1 MSEDLSPAE
10 STPVPPAA
18 ESAHPLSRL
27 DAAAARGDIRWPA
40 DPDLDPEG
48 TPEPLRASK
57 SNVGNTM
64 TGFVGSRGFP
74 PN

>member
-1 MSEDLSPAE
+1 MNDDLFPAE
-10 STPVPPAA
+10 SPSAPPAA
-18 ESAHPLSRL
+18 ESAAPLSPL
-27 DAAAARGDIRWPA
+27 DAAAARGDIRWPV

-48 TPEPLRASK
+48 TPEPLHAPK

>member
-1 MSEDLSPAE
+1 MSEDLFPAE
-10 STPVPPAA
+10 STPVSSAA
-18 ESAHPLSRL
+18 ESAAPRSPL
-27 DAAAARGDIRWPA
+27 DEAAARGDIRWPA

-48 TPEPLRASK
+48 TPEPLHVPK
-57 SNVGNTM
+57 SNVGNTI